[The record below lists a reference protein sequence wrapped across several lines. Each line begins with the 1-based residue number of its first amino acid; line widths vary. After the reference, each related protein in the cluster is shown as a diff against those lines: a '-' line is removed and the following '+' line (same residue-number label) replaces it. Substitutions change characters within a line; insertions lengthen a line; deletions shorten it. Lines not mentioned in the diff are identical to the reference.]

1 MNLTKI
7 RKANNL
13 TQVYVA
19 KFLDVTQANYSFYET
34 GQRQPPIELLPKL
47 AEVLNCSIEQV
58 VFALI
63 QAKQNATNK

>member
-1 MNLTKI
+1 MLIKL
-7 RKANNL
+7 RKNCNL
-13 TQVYVA
+13 TQDGLA
-19 KFLDVTQANYSFYET
+19 TKLFLTQKTISAYET